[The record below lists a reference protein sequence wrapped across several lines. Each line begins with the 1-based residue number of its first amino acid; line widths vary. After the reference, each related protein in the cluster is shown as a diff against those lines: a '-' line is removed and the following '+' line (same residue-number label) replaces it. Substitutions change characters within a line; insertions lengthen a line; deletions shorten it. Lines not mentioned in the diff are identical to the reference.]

1 MSYNNALEVT
11 RKRQFEVLT
20 VGADSYFGLQ
30 GRRQARRRERV
41 VQLETDG
48 VRGGM

>member
-1 MSYNNALEVT
+1 ME
-11 RKRQFEVLT
+11 T
-20 VGADSYFGLQ
+20 VGVDSSFGLQ
-30 GRRQARRRERV
+30 GRRRARRREWV